1 MDILHQ
7 DRLDANAK
15 CPRLGHQKVQAGRG
29 YLPSLQTPIDPFFL
43 NAVTD
48 QKSTH
53 CRFLLRGLLKNVFT
67 IEVQE

>member
-29 YLPSLQTPIDPFFL
+29 YLPSLQTPLDPVFL
-43 NAVTD
+43 NAVKD
-48 QKSTH
+48 LIK
-53 CRFLLRGLLKNVFT
+53 RR
-67 IEVQE
+67 EVLNRTQ